1 MEDDRAQIGP
11 SQPFRFTHRRTTIK
25 VARGKRTI
33 ELVLLKQSG
42 RFRQDHFLCSR
53 YPTVHSNFR
62 IRVAE
67 SDGGTTIAQDTL
79 RHPFR
84 SLLHRKIL
92 PRQRPQ
98 GLCALTAS
106 TWRKF
111 GPMTLKIERHVEGR
125 RVIFQLVGNLR
136 LEHLD
141 ELKTQISGAGRASAL
156 DVGGISLISVEGI
169 RFLNSCA
176 ASGISIANASP
187 YISKWMVLE
196 RRFPETR
203 EKQRL

>member
-1 MEDDRAQIGP
+1 LIRGFLQQTESPTASRFASPTGARQPKLPEGKAQLNWL
-11 SQPFRFTHRRTTIK
+11 F
-25 VARGKRTI
+25 
-33 ELVLLKQSG
+33 LKQND

-53 YPTVHSNFR
+53 HPAVHSNLR

-67 SDGGTTIAQDTL
+67 SDRGTTIAQDTP

-84 SLLHRKIL
+84 SLLQRRIP
-92 PRQRPQ
+92 PRQKPR
-98 GLCALTAS
+98 GICAPTVA

-111 GPMTLKIERHVEGR
+111 GPMTLKIERHVEGK
-125 RVIFQLVGNLR
+125 RVILHLVGNLR

-141 ELKTQISGAGRASAL
+141 ELKAQISAAGRASAL

-176 ASGISIANASP
+176 ASGVSIANASP
-187 YISKWMVLE
+187 YISKWMALE
-196 RRFPETR
+196 RKFP
-203 EKQRL
+203 Q